1 VPVLRRR
8 DDMSMISAERMPA
21 PVPDENSVL
30 LALATSLYEIRSQFA
45 ELNAEIATMRA
56 EIDRLSGRLPER
68 RQPPAGWVN
77 LKTIAG
83 LAGVSIETARL
94 WAINNMIA
102 ADMFSGRWFADPTS
116 LRLERH
122 T

>member
-1 VPVLRRR
+1 
-8 DDMSMISAERMPA
+8 MSIISAERMAA
-21 PVPDENSVL
+21 PTPDENSPAL
-30 LALATSLYEIRSQFA
+30 LALATSLYEIRLQFA
-45 ELNAEIATMRA
+45 ELNAEMATMRA

-94 WAINNMIA
+94 WAINNTIV

-116 LRLERH
+116 PRLKRQI
-122 T
+122 